1 MPLNKESFWNPSKVP
16 QTIKGI
22 ANIEILILVNPTMS
36 HEPALFPRLAPK
48 TIPMPCARV
57 ISPAERKEIE
67 IIETKVEDCIK
78 MVVITPKEI
87 LLKRVSVDFFR
98 IFSNNPPLKDLKP
111 LLRFVIPI
119 SKIATPAKIL
129 ANSGNTTKK

>member
-1 MPLNKESFWNPSKVP
+1 
-16 QTIKGI
+16 
-22 ANIEILILVNPTMS
+22 
-36 HEPALFPRLAPK
+36 
-48 TIPMPCARV
+48 
-57 ISPAERKEIE
+57 
-67 IIETKVEDCIK
+67 